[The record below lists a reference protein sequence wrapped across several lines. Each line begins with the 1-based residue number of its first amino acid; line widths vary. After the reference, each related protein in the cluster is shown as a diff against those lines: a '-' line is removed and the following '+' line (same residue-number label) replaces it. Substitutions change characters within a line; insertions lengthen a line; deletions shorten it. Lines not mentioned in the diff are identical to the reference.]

1 MKINSIGRLK
11 KIAKQKFLL
20 RVDFNVPLEKGK
32 IKDDY
37 KIVSGLE
44 TIKHLL
50 SKGGKLIIITHLG
63 EPGGKPVAALSAA
76 PLAARL
82 AKILEVKVKF
92 IPAIV
97 GPKVE
102 RAISQMNAGEIVFLE
117 NVRFNPGEL
126 KNDKIFAKQL
136 AALADVYVNDAF
148 AVSHRAQTSVDAIK
162 NYLPAYA
169 GLLLEQELQALN
181 KIVKPKKPLVVM
193 MGGAKIAT
201 KSALIAKLYPSAS
214 QILLGGG
221 LANNFF
227 KFKKLEIGK
236 SLYDADSLP
245 VIKKLMAGK
254 AGNKKIILPVD
265 VVVKSKNGKIF
276 SKKTNAV
283 LKTDNILDI
292 GPETISL
299 FAKYIKEAN
308 TIIWNGPMGKFEDP
322 HFKNGTISLAMTIAA
337 RSKGRAY
344 GVTGGGE
351 TVEAL
356 KMSGMMEYVDW
367 VSTAG
372 GAMLSYLGGAKM
384 PGLKKIVV

>member
-37 KIVSGLE
+37 KIVAGLE

-50 SKGGKLIIITHLG
+50 SKGGKLIIVTHLG

-82 AKILEVKVKF
+82 AKILAVKVKF
-92 IPAIV
+92 VPAIV

-102 RAISQMNAGEIVFLE
+102 KTISDMQAGEIVFLE

-181 KIVKPKKPLVVM
+181 KIIKPKKPLVVM

-236 SLYDADSLP
+236 SLCDADSLP
-245 VIKKLMAGK
+245 VIKKLMVGK
-254 AGNKKIILPVD
+254 AKDKKIILPID

-276 SKKTNAV
+276 SKLTNAV

>member
-1 MKINSIGRLK
+1 MKINSVSRLK
-11 KIAKQKFLL
+11 KITNRKFLV

-37 KIVSGLE
+37 KIIAGSE
-44 TIKHLL
+44 TIKHL
-50 SKGGKLIIITHLG
+50 SAQGAKVIVVTHLG
-63 EPGGKPVAALSAA
+63 NPGGKFVPALSTA

-82 AKILEVKVKF
+82 AKVMDLKVKF
-92 IPAIV
+92 VNAVV

-102 RAISQMNAGEIVFLE
+102 RAISQMQVGEILFLE

-126 KNDKIFAKQL
+126 KNDKTFAKQL
-136 AALADVYVNDAF
+136 ASLADVYVNDAF
-148 AVSHRAQTSVDAIK
+148 AVSHRAQASVDAVK
-162 NYLPAYA
+162 DYLPAYA

-193 MGGAKIAT
+193 MGGAKIET
-201 KSALIAKLYPSAS
+201 KAALIAKLYPRVSH
-214 QILLGGG
+214 ILLGGG

-227 KFKKLEIGK
+227 KFQKLEIGK
-236 SLYDADSLP
+236 SLCDTNSLSI
-245 VIKKLMAGK
+245 IKKLLAGK
-254 AGNKKIILPVD
+254 TKNNKIILPVD
-265 VVVKSKNGKIF
+265 VVVKSKNGNILAKKI
-276 SKKTNAV
+276 NAIT
-283 LKTDNILDI
+283 KTDCIFDI

-299 FAKYIKEAN
+299 FAQYIKEAN

-322 HFKNGTISLAMTIAA
+322 HFKNGTISLAMVIAA

-344 GVTGGGE
+344 GVAGGGE

-356 KMSGMMEYVDW
+356 KMTGMMEYVDW

-372 GAMLSYLGGAKM
+372 GAMLSYLGGALM

>member
-1 MKINSIGRLK
+1 MKINSVSRLK
-11 KIAKQKFLL
+11 KITNRKFLV

-37 KIVSGLE
+37 KIIAGSE
-44 TIKHLL
+44 TIKHL
-50 SKGGKLIIITHLG
+50 SAQGAKVIVVTHLG
-63 EPGGKPVAALSAA
+63 DPGSKFVSALSTA

-82 AKILEVKVKF
+82 AKVMDLKVKF
-92 IPAIV
+92 VNAVV

-102 RAISQMNAGEIVFLE
+102 RAISQMQVGEILFLE
-117 NVRFNPGEL
+117 NVRFNSGEL
-126 KNDKIFAKQL
+126 KNDKTFAKQL
-136 AALADVYVNDAF
+136 ASLADVYVNDAF
-148 AVSHRAQTSVDAIK
+148 AVSHRAQASVDAVK
-162 NYLPAYA
+162 DYLPAYA

-193 MGGAKIAT
+193 MGGAKIET
-201 KSALIAKLYPSAS
+201 KAALIAKLYPRVSH
-214 QILLGGG
+214 ILLGGG

-227 KFKKLEIGK
+227 KFQKLEIGK
-236 SLYDADSLP
+236 SLCDTNSLSI
-245 VIKKLMAGK
+245 IKKLLAGK
-254 AGNKKIILPVD
+254 TKNNKIILPVD
-265 VVVKSKNGKIF
+265 VVVKSKNGNILAKKI
-276 SKKTNAV
+276 NAIT
-283 LKTDNILDI
+283 KTDCIFDI

-299 FAKYIKEAN
+299 FAQYIKEAN

-322 HFKNGTISLAMTIAA
+322 HFKNGTISLAMVIAA

-344 GVTGGGE
+344 GVAGGGE

-356 KMSGMMEYVDW
+356 KMTGMMEYVDW

-372 GAMLSYLGGAKM
+372 GAMLSYLGGALM

>member
-1 MKINSIGRLK
+1 
-11 KIAKQKFLL
+11 
-20 RVDFNVPLEKGK
+20 
-32 IKDDY
+32 
-37 KIVSGLE
+37 
-44 TIKHLL
+44 
-50 SKGGKLIIITHLG
+50 LG
-63 EPGGKPVAALSAA
+63 DPSGKPVATLSAA

-82 AKILEVKVKF
+82 AKATGLKVKF
-92 IPAIV
+92 IPALI
-97 GPKVE
+97 GAKVAK
-102 RAISQMNAGEIVFLE
+102 AIAEMNNGEIVFLE

-126 KNDKIFAKQL
+126 KNDKVFAKQL
-136 AALADVYVNDAF
+136 AALGDVYVNDAF
-148 AVSHRAQTSVDAIK
+148 AVSHRAQASVDAIK

-193 MGGAKIAT
+193 MGGAKIET
-201 KSALIAKLYPSAS
+201 KAALIAKLYPRANH
-214 QILLGGG
+214 ILLGGG

-236 SLYDADSLP
+236 SLCDADSLP
-245 VIKKLMAGK
+245 IIKKLLAGK
-254 AGNKKIILPVD
+254 ARDKKIILPVD
-265 VVVKSKNGKIF
+265 VVVKGKNGKIMA
-276 SKKTNAV
+276 KKIKAV
-283 LKTDNILDI
+283 IKTDNILDI

-322 HFKNGTISLAMTIAA
+322 HFKNGTISLAQVIAA
-337 RSKGRAY
+337 RSKGQAY